1 MLRKLGNVICA
12 TYRVLPK
19 PTLCFGESVEVLH
32 LFTNTAFQLSDLL
45 RCAGD
50 TRNPSF
56 DGGIPNLTGCHAVLE
71 LELLNC
77 GEEVHGLGFVANSAF
92 DPETISRRTRS
103 TDQVLIDAYFG
114 GSLTLCN
121 LIEGL
126 ATYVYNAQRPVVE
139 VVACR
144 QGEHLPSLLLVA
156 VATSVDGS

>member
-1 MLRKLGNVICA
+1 MLRKLGNVIWA
-12 TYRVLPK
+12 TYRVFPK
-19 PTLCFGESVEVLH
+19 PALCFGESIKVLH
-32 LFTNTAFQLSDLL
+32 LSTNTAFQLSDLL

-56 DGGIPNLTGCHAVLE
+56 DGGIPNLTGRHAVLE

-77 GEEVHGLGFVANSAF
+77 REEVHGLGFVANSAF
-92 DPETISRRTRS
+92 DPKTISRKTRL
-103 TDQVLIDAYFG
+103 TDQVLDDAHFG

-126 ATYVYNAQRPVVE
+126 ARYVDNAQRPVVK

-144 QGEHLPSLLLVA
+144 KSENLPSLLLVA